1 MSKLNKIDKYFLEDP
16 SRMQRGSKITATRL
30 KVTES
35 EVIASRKKVKSL
47 QSAETFINK
56 LEETGMSNLD
66 EVVKTVSKQDP
77 KKAEVYELDMVRR
90 KCESKTKE
98 TEDKYKALLN
108 QYEALDN
115 KYDDLLRLQDQPKV
129 SKLSIP
135 LDKTVKRQGASL
147 IAVSDW
153 HVEKIIEKR
162 SLNGLNEF
170 NPTIAKLRSEKFAD
184 STVKLIN
191 RDSVD
196 FDKHSTVLFLNGDF
210 IEGYIH
216 PESQMITN
224 SMTPVEATAFA
235 NELISNALTHIIKN
249 AKTKDITIVCQNG
262 NHARTSKRMESS
274 TDHRTSYETMLYAM
288 LNQKFKD
295 STNFILPYS
304 DVSYVKIM
312 DKNIRYFHGHQ
323 CKFGGGIGGLTVPLT
338 KFILRQNSVNSAD
351 YNIMGHYHTAS
362 LPTVDCMLNGSLCGY
377 DNYAQMLGCSYEPA
391 MQTYRLLDS
400 KYGFTSFNPIICE

>member
-115 KYDDLLRLQDQPKV
+115 KYDDLLRLQDQPKI
-129 SKLSIP
+129 SKLSVP

-170 NPTIAKLRSEKFAD
+170 NPTIAK
-184 STVKLIN
+184 
-191 RDSVD
+191 
-196 FDKHSTVLFLNGDF
+196 
-210 IEGYIH
+210 
-216 PESQMITN
+216 
-224 SMTPVEATAFA
+224 
-235 NELISNALTHIIKN
+235 
-249 AKTKDITIVCQNG
+249 
-262 NHARTSKRMESS
+262 
-274 TDHRTSYETMLYAM
+274 
-288 LNQKFKD
+288 
-295 STNFILPYS
+295 
-304 DVSYVKIM
+304 
-312 DKNIRYFHGHQ
+312 
-323 CKFGGGIGGLTVPLT
+323 
-338 KFILRQNSVNSAD
+338 
-351 YNIMGHYHTAS
+351 
-362 LPTVDCMLNGSLCGY
+362 
-377 DNYAQMLGCSYEPA
+377 
-391 MQTYRLLDS
+391 
-400 KYGFTSFNPIICE
+400 